1 MPVTGLHAYTCKI
14 GWLGGGLGQCRHPQL
29 RTLLI
34 LPASTLLTFCNITTY
49 DHRPQSYKYSSTSA
63 TTFYKIPSATLST
76 PSPHSFSDI
85 VTSWSQTIKHAT
97 LDHYTH
103 HFLSSSLVQMERFP
117 QFDCLWDKAVLR
129 LLWYWI
135 VCSGLCITNNSLY
148 SALLA
153 WMVTG
158 WLCFTSMIYPTWFFF
173 LSRLHL
179 DSKVLASLNLH
190 QLLLQCFYC

>member
-1 MPVTGLHAYTCKI
+1 MTTDHSHINTVAHQQQHSIKYRQQPLAPLPYKVFTVVCNEERKVQKSHWWNKI
-14 GWLGGGLGQCRHPQL
+14 L
-29 RTLLI
+29 
-34 LPASTLLTFCNITTY
+34 
-49 DHRPQSYKYSSTSA
+49 
-63 TTFYKIPSATLST
+63 
-76 PSPHSFSDI
+76 DI
-85 VTSWSQTIKHAT
+85 VTSWSQTMKHAT

-103 HFLSSSLVQMERFP
+103 HFLSCFQMKRFP

-135 VCSGLCITNNSLY
+135 VCSGLCITNNSFY

-153 WMVTG
+153 WMVAG

>member
-1 MPVTGLHAYTCKI
+1 MTTDHSHINTVAHQQQHSIKYRQQPIEPLPYTVFTVVCNEERKVQKSHWWNKI
-14 GWLGGGLGQCRHPQL
+14 L
-29 RTLLI
+29 
-34 LPASTLLTFCNITTY
+34 
-49 DHRPQSYKYSSTSA
+49 
-63 TTFYKIPSATLST
+63 
-76 PSPHSFSDI
+76 DI

-135 VCSGLCITNNSLY
+135 VCSGLCITNNSFY

-153 WMVTG
+153 WMVAG

-179 DSKVLASLNLH
+179 DSKVLASFNLH